1 MYFKEMCFVAESKD
15 IENPELTDISTIKLT
30 PNDSVEK
37 KTKDFIEQIKNPYS
51 FKCGEYEVNV
61 EFAETNK
68 KLKDCLSNCI
78 ESI

>member
-1 MYFKEMCFVAESKD
+1 MAESKD
-15 IENPELTDISTIKLT
+15 IENPELTDISTIKIN
-30 PNDSVEK
+30 PNDSIEK
-37 KTKDFIEQIKNPYS
+37 KTKEFIEQIKNPYS

>member
-1 MYFKEMCFVAESKD
+1 MYFKEMCFVAETKN
-15 IENPELTDISTIKLT
+15 IENSMLTDISTIKVN
-30 PNDSVEK
+30 PKDSVEK